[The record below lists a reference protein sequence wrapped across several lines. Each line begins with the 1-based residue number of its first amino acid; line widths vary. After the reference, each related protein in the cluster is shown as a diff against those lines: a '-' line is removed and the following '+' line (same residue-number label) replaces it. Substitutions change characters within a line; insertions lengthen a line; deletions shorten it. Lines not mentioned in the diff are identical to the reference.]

1 MTSINP
7 SAQFAALEAI
17 IEKTLDPKSKE
28 MRDFKDALLASA
40 IGKLFFNIPVSGKT
54 SSKTK
59 KTNEKKT
66 TDKPKRTMNAY
77 MIYLN
82 EKREEIKVC
91 LLEETPELKGREL
104 ANKVTEIAG
113 AAWKQSTELEKQ
125 PYLDKAAALKSSAG
139 TKATEA
145 IVPIAATD
153 AVQEQ
158 DQADEQEEQ
167 VQEEEQEQE
176 QSEEEDDTVKLRHD
190 EALGVWID
198 DETNLYYAVNDPE
211 QAPLGQVQKNKLI
224 AFKKSK

>member
-7 SAQFAALEAI
+7 SDQFAALEAI

-40 IGKLFFNIPVSGKT
+40 IGKLFFNTPNSGK
-54 SSKTK
+54 SASKTK
-59 KTNEKKT
+59 KSD
-66 TDKPKRTMNAY
+66 DKPKRTMNAF

-82 EKREEIKVC
+82 EKREEIKEC
-91 LLEETPELKGREL
+91 LLEETPALKGREL

-113 AAWKQSTELEKQ
+113 AAWKQSTDEEKK
-125 PYLDKAAALKSSAG
+125 PYQDKAAALKSAAG

-145 IVPIAATD
+145 IVPTAT
-153 AVQEQ
+153 APLEQ
-158 DQADEQEEQ
+158 DQCQDEEET
-167 VQEEEQEQE
+167 EQEQP
-176 QSEEEDDTVKLRHD
+176 EDDTVKLRHD

>member
-1 MTSINP
+1 MTTINP
-7 SAQFAALEAI
+7 STQFAALEAI

-40 IGKLFFNIPVSGKT
+40 IGKLFFNTPNSGKT
-54 SSKTK
+54 QSKIK

-66 TDKPKRTMNAY
+66 TDKPKRTMNAF
-77 MIYLN
+77 MIYLA
-82 EKREEIKVC
+82 EKRDEIKEC

-125 PYLDKAAALKSSAG
+125 PYLDKAAALKSATAG
-139 TKATEA
+139 TKLTEA
-145 IVPIAATD
+145 IVPTAA
-153 AVQEQ
+153 AAPQEDQ
-158 DQADEQEEQ
+158 DEE
-167 VQEEEQEQE
+167 EETEQEQP
-176 QSEEEDDTVKLRHD
+176 EDDTVKLRHD
-190 EALGVWID
+190 EKLGVWID
-198 DETNLYYAVNDPE
+198 DETNLYYSVNDPE

>member
-1 MTSINP
+1 MTAINP
-7 SAQFAALEAI
+7 STHFDALQAI

-40 IGKLFFNIPVSGKT
+40 IGKLFFNIPNAGKT
-54 SSKTK
+54 TSKTK
-59 KTNEKKT
+59 KTNEKKS

-82 EKREEIKVC
+82 EKREEIKEF

-113 AAWKQSTELEKQ
+113 AAWKKSTEEEKK
-125 PYLDKAAALKSSAG
+125 PYLEKAAALKSAAG
-139 TKATEA
+139 TKPAEA
-145 IVPIAATD
+145 IVPTAAAED
-153 AVQEQ
+153 AP
-158 DQADEQEEQ
+158 QEEQ
-167 VQEEEQEQE
+167 DQEEEQEQP
-176 QSEEEDDTVKLRHD
+176 EEDDTVKLRHD

-211 QAPLGQVQKNKLI
+211 QAPLGQVQKNKLV

>member
-1 MTSINP
+1 MTTINP

-40 IGKLFFNIPVSGKT
+40 IGKLFFNAPNSGKT
-54 SSKTK
+54 VSKTK
-59 KTNEKKT
+59 KTS
-66 TDKPKRTMNAY
+66 DKPKRTMNAF

-82 EKREEIKVC
+82 EKREEIKEC

-113 AAWKQSTELEKQ
+113 AAWKQSNELEKQ
-125 PYLDKAAALKSSAG
+125 PYLDKAAALKSAAG

-145 IVPIAATD
+145 IVPTAA
-153 AVQEQ
+153 APLEQ
-158 DQADEQEEQ
+158 DQCQDDEEET
-167 VQEEEQEQE
+167 EQEQP
-176 QSEEEDDTVKLRHD
+176 EDDTVKLRHD

-211 QAPLGQVQKNKLI
+211 QAPLGQVQKNKLV